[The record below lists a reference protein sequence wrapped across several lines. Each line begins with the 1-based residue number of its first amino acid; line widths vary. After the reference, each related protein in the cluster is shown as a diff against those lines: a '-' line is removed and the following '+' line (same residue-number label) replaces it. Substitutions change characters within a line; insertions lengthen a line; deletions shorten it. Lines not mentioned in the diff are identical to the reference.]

1 MSAAA
6 SEPPDLV
13 LLDLGLPDIDGVVL
27 CRRLR
32 AAVPDGIIVV
42 LTARTG
48 EFDVVVALD
57 AGADDYLTKPFRLT
71 ELMARLRAHLRR
83 RPDPQERTCIE
94 VGRLRLDLLA
104 RRAYLGPDELA
115 LRPKEFDLLAVL
127 TGSAGK
133 VLTRGELM
141 AGVWDENW
149 FGSTKT
155 LDVHV
160 SSLRRKLMLHG
171 EPAERISTVRGRGY
185 RFEAERGGMTAAPC
199 APAGGQQQAEHR
211 PRRGAPHHQAAPGR
225 GGQRARQRQAAP
237 VAVGP
242 LRPTRPAGRPARR
255 SARDPRLT
263 PRWRRPRPPRAPRS
277 SPCRRRARAR
287 CRSGR
292 RGSAVP
298 PPGAPG
304 PRAAQA
310 RPP

>member
-1 MSAAA
+1 VNGSRILLVEDDEDIGSELIQALTSHGYRARLASRGTEALSAAA
-6 SEPPDLV
+6 AEPPDLV

-32 AAVPDGIIVV
+32 AAAPDGIIVV
-42 LTARTG
+42 LTARTS

-83 RPDPQERTCIE
+83 RPGPQERTCIE

-104 RRAYLGPDELA
+104 RRAYFGPEELA

-127 TGSAGK
+127 TGSAGQ
-133 VLTRGELM
+133 VLTRNELM

-171 EPAERISTVRGRGY
+171 EPAERIRTGRGRGY
-185 RFEAERGGMTAAPC
+185 RFEAD
-199 APAGGQQQAEHR
+199 PAG
-211 PRRGAPHHQAAPGR
+211 
-225 GGQRARQRQAAP
+225 
-237 VAVGP
+237 
-242 LRPTRPAGRPARR
+242 
-255 SARDPRLT
+255 
-263 PRWRRPRPPRAPRS
+263 
-277 SPCRRRARAR
+277 
-287 CRSGR
+287 
-292 RGSAVP
+292 
-298 PPGAPG
+298 
-304 PRAAQA
+304 
-310 RPP
+310 